1 MMKKLMPLALLFV
14 SVSAFAGEFT
24 VVKSKS
30 PDTMINPGR
39 ATFTIHRPTF
49 GDYPR
54 GAYGQTKIKYIEW
67 RRASYPASPDTTA
80 ELCFRPT
87 PGREEICEDINSGTF
102 GRVDKFNNMSFWYA
116 SDVIIRHKSEAG
128 ARNSRP
134 VGMDSV
140 TFHFT
145 Y

>member
-1 MMKKLMPLALLFV
+1 MKKLMPLALLFV
-14 SVSAFAGEFT
+14 SVSAMAGEFT

-30 PDTMINPGR
+30 PDTMVNAGR
-39 ATFTIHRPTF
+39 ATFTMHRPTF
-49 GDYPR
+49 SDYPR
-54 GAYGQTKIKYIEW
+54 GSYGQTRIKYIEW
-67 RRASYPASPDTTA
+67 RRASYPSSPDATA

-87 PGREEICEDINSGTF
+87 PGRDENCEDITYGTF

-116 SDVIIRHKSEAG
+116 SDVIIRHKSKNG
-128 ARNSRP
+128 PRNSRS

-140 TFHFT
+140 IFHFT

>member
-1 MMKKLMPLALLFV
+1 MKKLMPLALLFA
-14 SVSAFAGEFT
+14 SVSAMAGDFT
-24 VVKSKS
+24 VVKSKR
-30 PDTMINPGR
+30 PDTMVNPGR
-39 ATFTIHRPTF
+39 ATFTMHRPAF
-49 GDYPR
+49 SDYPR

-67 RRASYPASPDTTA
+67 RTASYPASPDATA

-87 PGREEICEDINSGTF
+87 PGKEEICERISSGAF
-102 GRVDKFNNMSFWYA
+102 GSSNRFNNMSFWYA
-116 SDVIIRHKSEAG
+116 SDVIIRHRSETG

-140 TFHFT
+140 IFHFA